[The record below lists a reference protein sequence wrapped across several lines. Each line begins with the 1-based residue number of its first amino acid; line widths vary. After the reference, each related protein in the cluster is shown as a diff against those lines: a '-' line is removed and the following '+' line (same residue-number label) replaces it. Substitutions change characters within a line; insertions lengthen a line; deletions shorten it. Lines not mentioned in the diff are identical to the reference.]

1 MQLVGVQALEMI
13 TLKVHGKFHK
23 FMNTDTVLRMAHCA
37 KQLRSDNHCSHVRS
51 LHREEVPP
59 PWVPVPLAGYVPTTQ
74 LISLIHYG
82 LQIVYEEVFLLEKKS
97 FFLKFV

>member
-1 MQLVGVQALEMI
+1 MQEMAI
-13 TLKVHGKFHK
+13 FASIYKFV
-23 FMNTDTVLRMAHCA
+23 NTDTVLPMAHCA

-82 LQIVYEEVFLLEKKS
+82 LQIVSKGVFLLEKKCI
-97 FFLKFV
+97 FVQLNKCGTGP

>member
-1 MQLVGVQALEMI
+1 MAKIESQDLDIIKKKKECY
-13 TLKVHGKFHK
+13 KFHK
-23 FMNTDTVLRMAHCA
+23 IKNTDIVLRMAHCA

-82 LQIVYEEVFLLEKKS
+82 LQIVSEEVFLLEKKVS
-97 FFLKFV
+97 S

>member
-1 MQLVGVQALEMI
+1 
-13 TLKVHGKFHK
+13 
-23 FMNTDTVLRMAHCA
+23 MNTDTVLRMAHCA

-82 LQIVYEEVFLLEKKS
+82 LKRSSEGSFLLFMNTLEIKTFGLVLEFEVS
-97 FFLKFV
+97 FL